1 MHLLL
6 PHSDLISAL
15 IIRFHDFLPFC
26 TPSFL
31 NRRNAFSPRFDP
43 LCTYVKTKDSN
54 KTILCICFFLYLLI
68 HLPTNLPAFI
78 QQQTVVAFQNK
89 ISPFPVSIDV
99 IGLKAK
105 HSSNWTEGDRRC
117 VGERVVGGLRGTA
130 KGSEE
135 QMPSIPQS
143 LIDWIKLKKISNK
156 IQENTSKKKRQFVI
170 LGPIL

>member
-54 KTILCICFFLYLLI
+54 KTILCICFFLYLLTYPPTY
-68 HLPTNLPAFI
+68 LPIYLPSYN
-78 QQQTVVAFQNK
+78 NK
-89 ISPFPVSIDV
+89 QWSHFST
-99 IGLKAK
+99 KF
-105 HSSNWTEGDRRC
+105 H
-117 VGERVVGGLRGTA
+117 
-130 KGSEE
+130 
-135 QMPSIPQS
+135 PSRS
-143 LIDWIKLKKISNK
+143 LSM
-156 IQENTSKKKRQFVI
+156 
-170 LGPIL
+170 